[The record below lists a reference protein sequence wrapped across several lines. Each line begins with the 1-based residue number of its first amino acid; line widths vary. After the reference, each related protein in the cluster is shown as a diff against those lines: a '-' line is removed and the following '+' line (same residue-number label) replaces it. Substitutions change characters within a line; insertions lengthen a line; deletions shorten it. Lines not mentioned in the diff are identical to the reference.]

1 MSTTT
6 CIVIMAVCLML
17 SAYFSATETAFSS
30 ANTTRLKTLAE
41 KGNKRA
47 ALVCKLLERYD
58 CLLSTILIG
67 NNIVNIATASI
78 GTVLFVKHYGDAG
91 ATIST
96 VVVTVV
102 VLIFGEISPKSIA
115 KDCAETWA
123 MFSAP
128 ILQVLIWVFTPLN
141 AVFSLWK
148 KLLAK
153 VFRLSS
159 DNKMSQEELLML
171 VDEVQQD
178 GSIDQSEGEL
188 LKNAIDFS
196 EQRAED
202 ILIHRT
208 DLAAL
213 PITATKE
220 EVAALFTETKY
231 SRLLIYQ
238 DSIDNILG
246 TIHQKDFYVGCG
258 ITDKPLREILLPP
271 VYALE
276 MEPISQ
282 LLKKLQQAKTHVA
295 VVVDE
300 YGGTCG
306 IVTME
311 DILEELVGEIWDEH
325 DEEETPISKGADGT
339 YLVDAEMSFDDF
351 ADYFGLRSDS
361 DMASV
366 SGWVM
371 SSLAGSP
378 RPVRHSIL
386 KRCTYRSRGSRTI
399 ILSRSGFPR
408 PQMNRRAP
416 VRRLELR
423 RSELWKITHRR
434 CL

>member
-6 CIVIMAVCLML
+6 CIIIMAVCLML

-30 ANTTRLKTLAE
+30 ANTTRLRTLAE
-41 KGNKRA
+41 KGSKNA
-47 ALVCKLLERYD
+47 ALPLKLLEQYD
-58 CLLSTILIG
+58 RLLSTILIG

-115 KDCAETWA
+115 KDCAEKCA
-123 MFSAP
+123 MLSAP
-128 ILQVLIWVFTPLN
+128 ILQVLIWVLMPLN
-141 AVFSLWK
+141 LLFSLWK

-153 VFRLSS
+153 VFRLNGDS
-159 DNKMSQEELLML
+159 KMSQEELLML

-178 GSIDQSEGEL
+178 GSIDRDEGEL
-188 LKNAIDFS
+188 LKNAIGFS
-196 EQRAED
+196 EQVAQD
-202 ILIHRT
+202 ILIHRV

-213 PITATKE
+213 PVTASKE
-220 EVAALFTETKY
+220 EVAALFTQTKY

-238 DSIDNILG
+238 DSIDHILG
-246 TIHQKDFYVGCG
+246 TVHQKDFYVGCG
-258 ITDKPLREILLPP
+258 VTEQPLSAIISPP
-271 VYALE
+271 VFALE
-276 MEPISQ
+276 NEPIRL

-325 DEEETPISKGADGT
+325 DEEEVFLRKLAPDTW
-339 YLVDAEMSFDDF
+339 LVDAGMDFDDF
-351 ADYFGLRSDS
+351 AAFFHLKTDS
-361 DMASV
+361 EMVSV

-371 SSLAGSP
+371 EQFGRVPEAGDSFTFDDLA
-378 RPVRHSIL
+378 VRVT
-386 KRCTYRSRGSRTI
+386 RVE
-399 ILSRSGFPR
+399 
-408 PQMNRRAP
+408 N
-416 VRRLELR
+416 
-423 RSELWKITHRR
+423 HRIEEIQVTR
-434 CL
+434 QTPEPADDTAE

>member
-6 CIVIMAVCLML
+6 CIIIMAVCLML

-30 ANTTRLKTLAE
+30 ANTTRLRTLAE
-41 KGNKRA
+41 KGSSNA
-47 ALVCKLLERYD
+47 ALALKLLEQYD
-58 CLLSTILIG
+58 RLLSTILIG

-78 GTVLFVKHYGDAG
+78 GTVLFVRHYGDAG

-115 KDCAETWA
+115 KDCAEKCA
-123 MFSAP
+123 MLSAP
-128 ILQVLIWVFTPLN
+128 ILQVLIWVLMPLN
-141 AVFSLWK
+141 LLFSLWK

-153 VFRLSS
+153 VFRLNGDS
-159 DNKMSQEELLML
+159 KMSQEELLML

-178 GSIDQSEGEL
+178 GSIDRDEGEL
-188 LKNAIDFS
+188 LKNAIGFS
-196 EQRAED
+196 EQEAQD
-202 ILIHRT
+202 ILIHRV

-213 PITATKE
+213 PVTASKE
-220 EVAALFTETKY
+220 EVAALFTQTKY

-238 DSIDNILG
+238 DSIDHILG
-246 TIHQKDFYVGCG
+246 TVHQKDFYVGCG
-258 ITDKPLREILLPP
+258 VTDQPLSAIISPP
-271 VYALE
+271 VFALE
-276 MEPISQ
+276 NEPIRL

-325 DEEETPISKGADGT
+325 DEEEVFLRKIAPDT
-339 YLVDAEMSFDDF
+339 YTVDAGMDFDDF
-351 ADYFGLRSDS
+351 AEFFRLKTDS
-361 DMASV
+361 EMVSV

-371 SSLAGSP
+371 EQFGRVPVAGDSFTFDDL
-378 RPVRHSIL
+378 SIQVT
-386 KRCTYRSRGSRTI
+386 RVE
-399 ILSRSGFPR
+399 
-408 PQMNRRAP
+408 N
-416 VRRLELR
+416 
-423 RSELWKITHRR
+423 HRIEEIQVMKHDTTETSDDNN
-434 CL
+434 